1 MRDNVVNLMDI
12 LQKSLEATKRRE
24 AAAGSDAESE
34 AKPKKTARRKSS
46 AA

>member
-1 MRDNVVNLMDI
+1 MEI

-24 AAAGSDAESE
+24 AAGREAAGESDAEPH
-34 AKPKKTARRKSS
+34 AKPKKATRRKSS